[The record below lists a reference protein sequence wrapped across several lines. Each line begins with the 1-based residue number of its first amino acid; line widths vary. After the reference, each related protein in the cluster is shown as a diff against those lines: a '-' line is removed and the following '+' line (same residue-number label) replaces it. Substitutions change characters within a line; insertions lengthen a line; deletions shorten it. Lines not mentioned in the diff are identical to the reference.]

1 MKDNIEK
8 SLKRW
13 LKKKVK
19 ITLALITTFLITGSI
34 GYGEEIGPLWGSNI
48 NKTVE
53 GDLIVSTKP
62 EGTKIGIG
70 FNGNIDVS
78 GNLTV
83 NAASNGIQSSDAINP
98 VVKVFANEIT
108 INSGDNGI
116 FTSWGDDRTCKG
128 NVEIGSEDRKVGSLT
143 ITSGGQ
149 GIDNKKGKTEIY
161 VSGKIDIHSKGTSGY
176 YTNQAAINNNGDKK
190 YGEVIINGEEL
201 NLTAEKGN
209 GIINGLNEAGSFI
222 TKAQEIESN
231 TTLSLKNSLDINAS
245 KNGIENIY
253 GTLNI
258 KVKGEAEKSGIINIE
273 AMDGSGIINGCFSK
287 KGFFG
292 GDSTDTSGIT
302 TIIVSSLSINSS
314 TNGIQNNI
322 GEVDITSE
330 NSVVINTLENGIMN
344 EKDGTTNIKTTS
356 LLIGETDEEGNIIA
370 KSKNGIYS
378 KGVVD
383 VKNNEN
389 SIGKDFYIAATEKSL
404 YTDNGAI
411 NLSTSGNINIYSMSE
426 DNNTFGIYA
435 KGGNTSLTGNT
446 LNIKSTGKQINGK
459 DIKGEAGTNF
469 TVSQLFNVTQ
479 GIRLE
484 NETKLNLDGIKDVKV
499 TSSDIAVT
507 ANNSDF
513 TFNGNSYFEGND
525 YLISDY
531 EGDNLLVRPII
542 QAVNG
547 GNISLTGNTTVI
559 SNTGHDGIDGD
570 RINNVGIYSEGTNS
584 TSTVTGNL
592 TVISGNDYYSNK
604 NTETEE
610 DVEKNI
616 IKNTDIA
623 LMATSGG
630 KIEVIGNG
638 NIKLIGDIISGKG
651 DSVIEISNSENST
664 EIVGEVLAANGGKVH
679 LDMSNGGYF
688 VGRVD
693 DYFEIEEFKKEEIDF
708 RNDKFTKDIES
719 DGEVT
724 INLGNNAT
732 WNVLGQSFITN
743 LNFAEGGGVVDL
755 THDGNA
761 LRIKNLSGEGT
772 FNLTLNADNKS
783 LGNMLYI
790 YDVDNGIEVMSLGEN
805 QDNQSKVL
813 TQKVNLTD
821 SILELDYGEK
831 LRFATLSKEAHG
843 KVEFKV
849 NEVKEK
855 GINDVSFETR
865 YEDYNHEAVEENIVY
880 NGEKASNKKPG
891 DKLVSGKKV
900 NTENTLTTLEV
911 ALSDEETNTLEEEKF
926 DASQNW
932 YLTRLGEDLNDGG
945 KTVIE
950 MSRANYA
957 SAVYMDN
964 LNKRL
969 GDMSFVDGNEGIWT
983 RIRND
988 RVGEDE
994 EYRLRNNMYQI
1005 GYDKTYPMDDGEG
1018 NEYRGIALEYTEGT
1032 MEYKNIIG
1040 EADVDRVALW
1050 LYDTNV
1056 YNDGF
1061 YSDYVFR
1068 IGRMSSNFSINGRET
1083 GAKVEGDFRNLFL
1096 GASAEFGKR
1105 YDLTEKT
1112 YFEPQVQLQ
1121 YTYIDDADYTTN
1133 QGTKVDYSDIHS
1145 LIGRV
1150 GFRLGHD
1157 FYNDNGKDNTIYL
1170 KADVNHEFLGEQDI
1184 NAVDMTGSL
1193 GEEFRNYKNKGTWFD
1208 VGIGAAKNMT
1218 ENLYVYADIER
1229 QFGHRDDNSWQF
1241 NLGFRYKFSSLK
1253 DFSLT
1258 NLFDFDK
1265 SEIKPEGKEEIA
1277 KISKELNKK
1286 KYKGTL
1292 KLEGHTDWT
1301 GTREY
1306 NQGLSERRVKAV
1318 EEELKKNV
1326 TNEKLKY
1333 ETKGYG
1339 EDRPVADN
1347 RTKEGRAL
1355 NRRVEVKYEK

>member
-34 GYGEEIGPLWGSNI
+34 GYAEDLNRDTILHTDGKGEYTGENI
-48 NKTVE
+48 TITSKKE
-53 GDLIVSTKP
+53 GVSGIKDGIWMEMGAEVIVSGKNITIDTQTNSGNDGIHFEKSGGKITVKDFDNLTIKTGQNGSKGTYGMVSNKNGDITITGRNDNSKLIILSSSSSSSWAPHGAISTGTVYGGGKINIDVGSIDITCNNDEGIQIFTTTSKADFTIDTKKINIKAKKGVTVGGYEFFP
-62 EGTKIGIG
+62 GYGKITSNSIDLDTTEEGILNTRGELELKTGGILISNSKIGI
-70 FNGNIDVS
+70 
-78 GNLTV
+78 
-83 NAASNGIQSSDAINP
+83 SS
-98 VVKVFANEIT
+98 K
-108 INSGDNGI
+108 
-116 FTSWGDDRTCKG
+116 
-128 NVEIGSEDRKVGSLT
+128 
-143 ITSGGQ
+143 
-149 GIDNKKGKTEIY
+149 
-161 VSGKIDIHSKGTSGY
+161 
-176 YTNQAAINNNGDKK
+176 NN
-190 YGEVIINGEEL
+190 YGEKAIIEISNKNEEEQTIVT
-201 NLTAEKGN
+201 NDENIK
-209 GIINGLNEAGSFI
+209 NGLNI
-222 TKAQEIESN
+222 TAKEKGLNAIKG
-231 TTLSLKNSLDINAS
+231 TITADFTGADI
-245 KNGIENIY
+245 
-253 GTLNI
+253 
-258 KVKGEAEKSGIINIE
+258 
-273 AMDGSGIINGCFSK
+273 
-287 KGFFG
+287 
-292 GDSTDTSGIT
+292 GIT
-302 TIIVSSLSINSS
+302 TKNTNKESYGIFANAGTIN
-314 TNGIQNNI
+314 
-322 GEVDITSE
+322 
-330 NSVVINTLENGIMN
+330 
-344 EKDGTTNIKTTS
+344 
-356 LLIGETDEEGNIIA
+356 
-370 KSKNGIYS
+370 
-378 KGVVD
+378 
-383 VKNNEN
+383 
-389 SIGKDFYIAATEKSL
+389 
-404 YTDNGAI
+404 
-411 NLSTSGNINIYSMSE
+411 
-426 DNNTFGIYA
+426 
-435 KGGNTSLTGNT
+435 LTGNT
-446 LNIKSTGKQINGK
+446 LNINSTGKEIEVSEQFNYNN
-459 DIKGEAGTNF
+459 ENNF
-469 TVSQLFNVTQ
+469 TVSKLFNTTQ

-484 NETKLNLDGIKDVKV
+484 DEAKLNLVEVKNLSI

-507 ANNSDF
+507 ANNSNF
-513 TFNGNSYFEGND
+513 TFNGNGYFKGNS
-525 YLISDY
+525 YLIDGY
-531 EGDNLLVRPII
+531 IGEHLLVRPVI
-542 QAVNG
+542 QAVDNG
-547 GNISLTGNTTVI
+547 KINLSGDTTVI
-559 SNTGHDGIDGD
+559 SNTGHDGIDRD
-570 RINNVGIYSEGTNS
+570 RVNNVGIYAQGHTDKNSEGNS
-584 TSTVTGNL
+584 TINITGNL
-592 TVISGNDYYSNK
+592 TVISGNDNFTSEKYSYNDIYNK
-604 NTETEE
+604 QKAKE
-610 DVEKNI
+610 I
-616 IKNTDIA
+616 IENSDIA
-623 LMATSGG
+623 LMATTDGD
-630 KIEVIGNG
+630 
-638 NIKLIGDIISGKG
+638 IKVDSDNSSVLLIGDIIAGRKGSTIDIKGGKK
-651 DSVIEISNSENST
+651 EINETPSMVV
-664 EIVGEVLAANGGKVH
+664 VGEVLAANGGKVH

-724 INLGNNAT
+724 INLGNNAM

-911 ALSDEETNTLEEEKF
+911 TLSDEETNTLEEEKF